1 MAEQQESQWGVP
13 KELNSFPLFGVK
25 ISVDLNG
32 KNQNNK
38 SESYQCLIC
47 LRSLFSVN
55 LKLAVWLVDFDGVT
69 DIVTFCFFQS
79 LFGKL

>member
-1 MAEQQESQWGVP
+1 ME
-13 KELNSFPLFGVK
+13 
-25 ISVDLNG
+25 

-38 SESYQCLIC
+38 SESYKCLIC

-69 DIVTFCFFQS
+69 DIITFCFSKVCLENCKCFLS
-79 LFGKL
+79 KGTITNMDWMLLHVHCRPTPPAKS